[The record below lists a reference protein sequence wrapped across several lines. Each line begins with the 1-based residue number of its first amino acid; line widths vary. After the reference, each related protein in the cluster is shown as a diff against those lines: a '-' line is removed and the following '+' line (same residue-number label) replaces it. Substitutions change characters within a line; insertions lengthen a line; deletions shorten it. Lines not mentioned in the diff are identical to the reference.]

1 MNDYNQCSDFEERLK
16 LAAKNAGNKMDKSI
30 SELLYGHHPDLNHK
44 EFAICTIIA
53 DTLWDLEGDVL
64 YIEVNARAE
73 AQLSE
78 LFENIQEIGG
88 VIKDLVEKGIVKNQT
103 RYFWFGGNSRW
114 VLKSVKVLNLR
125 KDIEAAVFE
134 IISTEFENALKEALA
149 P

>member
-1 MNDYNQCSDFEERLK
+1 MIITNVQILK
-16 LAAKNAGNKMDKSI
+16 RGSNSRPKMLGIKWI
-30 SELLYGHHPDLNHK
+30 RVYRNCFMAIIRTLNHK
-44 EFAICTIIA
+44 EFAICRIIA
-53 DTLWDLEGDVL
+53 DTLWDLEGDAL

-78 LFENIQEIGG
+78 LFENIQEIEG

>member
-1 MNDYNQCSDFEERLK
+1 M
-16 LAAKNAGNKMDKSI
+16 
-30 SELLYGHHPDLNHK
+30 
-44 EFAICTIIA
+44 
-53 DTLWDLEGDVL
+53 
-64 YIEVNARAE
+64 
-73 AQLSE
+73 
-78 LFENIQEIGG
+78 
-88 VIKDLVEKGIVKNQT
+88 IKDLVEKGIVKNQT